1 MVVSPGVHVSGI
13 SKNITQNQLESLF
26 SKIHPVREVYIP
38 TLNTPTGLY
47 RNFAI
52 VRFLFGCDYDEQQN
66 AISDVLNKC
75 VKSFNGSL
83 WQGSKIK
90 VSIAK
95 QEYFDTLRA
104 KERQII
110 TSSKEVNNGDSI
122 QTLELCNNCISPICR
137 DIPPILAIR
146 KHSAQLPIKVSTKP
160 FFSSSN
166 INSEIKETSN
176 LDSNT
181 LKTLSSSQ
189 SDKPIFRGRRTVFVD
204 SVDDTATIEHYQSM
218 STSIDITQLKLR
230 DIGNNDKK
238 DEVTQKLEPSGK
250 KKDESAVP
258 KIDGEGKAVAT
269 TTTQIKKP
277 EGGGK
282 RKGFGT
288 LIQAEEGKAATE
300 KHLPSDNSSQVGLPP
315 PHTAAMVQ
323 SGDTSTAPI
332 NTLEDAYIDEY
343 IDAQPC
349 IPPSELQEQFLEQ
362 EKMRALSVL
371 DMVLKKNLEHSSNKK
386 QAISSI
392 LKESIDK
399 PHTQVVEPSVSVVPS
414 QQQQQPKQKE
424 PAPEQE
430 VQKLG
435 ENPASTQEQLQ
446 VAENSKPSDHL
457 AKPIDTDHFA
467 DLGTLKNIFFK
478 EV

>member
-1 MVVSPGVHVSGI
+1 M
-13 SKNITQNQLESLF
+13 
-26 SKIHPVREVYIP
+26 
-38 TLNTPTGLY
+38 
-47 RNFAI
+47 
-52 VRFLFGCDYDEQQN
+52 RFLFGCDYDEQQN

-95 QEYFDTLRA
+95 QEYYDILRV
-104 KERQII
+104 KERQI
-110 TSSKEVNNGDSI
+110 TSSKEVNGDSI
-122 QTLELCNNCISPICR
+122 QALELCNKCISPIFR
-137 DIPPILAIR
+137 DVPPILAIR
-146 KHSAQLPIKVSTKP
+146 KHRAQLPIKVSSKP

-166 INSEIKETSN
+166 INSETKETSH

-204 SVDDTATIEHYQSM
+204 SVDDIATIEHYQSM
-218 STSIDITQLKLR
+218 STSIDITQIKLR
-230 DIGNNDKK
+230 DISNNAKK
-238 DEVTQKLEPSGK
+238 DEVTQKLGPSGK

-258 KIDGEGKAVAT
+258 KIDGEGKA
-269 TTTQIKKP
+269 TTQVKKP

-288 LIQAEEGKAATE
+288 LIQAEEGKEVTE
-300 KHLPSDNSSQVGLPP
+300 KHLPSDNSSQVGLPSQ
-315 PHTAAMVQ
+315 HAAVVQ
-323 SGDTSTAPI
+323 AGDASTAPTNI
-332 NTLEDAYIDEY
+332 LEDAYIDEY

-349 IPPSELQEQFLEQ
+349 IPLSELQEQFLEE
-362 EKMRALSVL
+362 EKLRALSVL
-371 DMVLKKNLEHSSNKK
+371 DMVLKKNPEHSSSSSNKK
-386 QAISSI
+386 QATASI
-392 LKESIDK
+392 LKESTDK
-399 PHTQVVEPSVSVVPS
+399 PNTQVVEPSITVVPS
-414 QQQQQPKQKE
+414 QQQQQQLRSKQKKVE
-424 PAPEQE
+424 GLEQE
-430 VQKLG
+430 VQKLE
-435 ENPASTQEQLQ
+435 ENPASTLEQLQ